1 LNGGRLRELSAVNAT
16 KAAADDNE
24 KKELEQKVYLFA
36 NKTILM
42 DPQETLD
49 SRFKKEAFCEFV
61 NKC

>member
-49 SRFKKEAFCEFV
+49 SRFKQ
-61 NKC
+61 